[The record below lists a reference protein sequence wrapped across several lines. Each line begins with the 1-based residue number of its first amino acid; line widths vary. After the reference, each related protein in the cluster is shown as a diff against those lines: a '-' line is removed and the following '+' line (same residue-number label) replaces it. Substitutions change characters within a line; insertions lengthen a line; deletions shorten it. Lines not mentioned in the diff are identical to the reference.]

1 MRGPTVLPRPK
12 GHWIA
17 QTSGRIRVTSVQP
30 HALPAMITA
39 RNEASARL
47 RARRAATLDIPYR
60 DRERTK
66 IDLYPARDTSAP
78 CLVFIH
84 GGYWQRNSRDVFAMP
99 VEGMTHMDGPSPS
112 PVIGLRPKR
121 H

>member
-1 MRGPTVLPRPK
+1 VRGPTVLPRPK

-30 HALPAMITA
+30 HVLPALITA

-47 RARRAATLDIPYR
+47 RARRAAALDIPYK

-66 IDLYPARDTSAP
+66 IDLYRARDTSA
-78 CLVFIH
+78 H
-84 GGYWQRNSRDVFAMP
+84 GGYWQRNTRDVFAML
-99 VEGMTHMDGPSPS
+99 VEGMTHMDGRSPS
-112 PVIGLRPKR
+112 SVIGLRPKR